1 MVKVLASA
9 LMATM
14 AGLTIA
20 GWAAAALRDTVERLF

>member
-14 AGLTIA
+14 IGLA
-20 GWAAAALRDTVERLF
+20 VSGWVAVVVRDTMGRLF